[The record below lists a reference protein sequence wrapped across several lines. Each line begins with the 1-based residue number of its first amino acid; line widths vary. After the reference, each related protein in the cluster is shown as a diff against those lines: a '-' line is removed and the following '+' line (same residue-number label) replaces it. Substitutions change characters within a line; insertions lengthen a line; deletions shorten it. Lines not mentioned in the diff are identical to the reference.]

1 MDGKCHGEQQERKI
15 GRAGLGSKALQRGHS
30 RRVLKKVS
38 VQARLTSWGKYRP
51 AEGTA
56 RGKAPRGL
64 GLASWRKEE
73 RK

>member
-15 GRAGLGSKALQRGHS
+15 GSAGVGSKALQRGHS

-38 VQARLTSWGKYRP
+38 VQARLTSWGKYRA

-56 RGKAPRGL
+56 R
-64 GLASWRKEE
+64 
-73 RK
+73 